1 MGPSGE
7 RTDDVEHL
15 DVVIIGAGISG
26 ISAGYHLSTLSP
38 GRSFAMIEQRDEIGG
53 TWDLFRYPG
62 VRSDSDMHTL
72 GFRFFPWIHEKSIAD
87 GGSILEYL
95 NEAVD
100 RFDLRR
106 HISFGQQI
114 LSADWSS
121 ADACWTLTTQ
131 TEHGVSVVRCNV
143 LFACAGYYSYKAG
156 HTPDF
161 AGIEDFGG
169 DLVHPQHWPA
179 DLDVSDRKV
188 VIIGSGA
195 TAVTLVPALAN
206 DDPSKFELV
215 E

>member
-1 MGPSGE
+1 MEHSGAVSGDE
-7 RTDDVEHL
+7 VATF
-15 DVVIIGAGISG
+15 DVVIVGAGISG
-26 ISAGYHLSTLSP
+26 ISAAYYLSTECPDRTFTIL
-38 GRSFAMIEQRDEIGG
+38 EQRSNIGG

-72 GFRFFPWIHEKSIAD
+72 GFRFAPWRHEKAIAK
-87 GGSILEYL
+87 GEFILDYL
-95 NEAVD
+95 QETVD

-169 DLVHPQHWPA
+169 DLVHPNTGRPISTSRTGR
-179 DLDVSDRKV
+179 LS
-188 VIIGSGA
+188 S
-195 TAVTLVPALAN
+195 LARGLQR
-206 DDPSKFELV
+206 SLSYLRSQKRLTE
-215 E
+215 